1 MPSDAPGPD
10 PGSPAALSRRSVL
23 AGGSRG
29 LLALALIGPAAAAC
43 GPSGPPEPD
52 PLEAELSAARA
63 DSELAAA
70 AAKAAPPEIAPALI
84 EVSAERTRHANALV
98 EELSRAAGKPTPTPW
113 AETTSAS
120 VTAQSTPPA
129 PPPTLKDVVAALRRS
144 GENAAK
150 LAPQL
155 SGYRA
160 GLLGSIAAA
169 CTTAWMVGLQPVGGP
184 R

>member
-1 MPSDAPGPD
+1 LAVPSHAPGPD
-10 PGSPAALSRRSVL
+10 PGSPPALSRRRVL

-29 LLALALIGPAAAAC
+29 LLALALIGTAVSAC
-43 GPSGPPEPD
+43 GSTGSSGPD

-70 AAKAAPPEIAPALI
+70 AAKSAPPGIAPALI
-84 EVSAERTRHANALV
+84 ELSAVRARHATALV
-98 EELSRAAGKPTPTPW
+98 EELSRAAGKPTPTS
-113 AETTSAS
+113 SA
-120 VTAQSTPPA
+120 AATPSSAAPAAPA
-129 PPPTLKDVVAALRRS
+129 PRPQDVIAALRRS

-150 LAPQL
+150 LAPTL

-169 CTTAWMVGLQPVGGP
+169 CTTASTIGLAPAGSP

>member
-1 MPSDAPGPD
+1 MPSHAPGPD
-10 PGSPAALSRRSVL
+10 PGSPPALSRRRVL

-29 LLALALIGPAAAAC
+29 LLALALIGTAVTAC
-43 GPSGPPEPD
+43 GSTGSSGPD

-70 AAKAAPPEIAPALI
+70 AAKSAPPGIAPALI
-84 EVSAERTRHANALV
+84 ELSAVRARHATALV
-98 EELSRAAGKPTPTPW
+98 EELSRAAGQPTPTS
-113 AETTSAS
+113 SAAATPAS
-120 VTAQSTPPA
+120 APPA
-129 PPPTLKDVVAALRRS
+129 APAPRPQDVIAALRRS

-150 LAPQL
+150 LAPTL

-169 CTTAWMVGLQPVGGP
+169 CTTASTIGLAPAGSP

>member
-1 MPSDAPGPD
+1 MPSHAPGPD
-10 PGSPAALSRRSVL
+10 PGSPPALSRRRVL

-29 LLALALIGPAAAAC
+29 LLALALIGTAVSAC
-43 GPSGPPEPD
+43 GSTGPSGPD

-70 AAKAAPPEIAPALI
+70 AAKSAPPGIAPALI
-84 EVSAERTRHANALV
+84 ELSAVRARHATALV
-98 EELSRAAGKPTPTPW
+98 EELSRAAGQPTPTS
-113 AETTSAS
+113 SA
-120 VTAQSTPPA
+120 AATPSSAAPAAPA
-129 PPPTLKDVVAALRRS
+129 PRPQDVIAALRRS

-150 LAPQL
+150 LAPTL

-169 CTTAWMVGLQPVGGP
+169 CTTASTIGLVPAGSP

>member
-1 MPSDAPGPD
+1 MPSHAPGPD
-10 PGSPAALSRRSVL
+10 PGSPPALSRRRVL

-29 LLALALIGPAAAAC
+29 LLALALIGTAVTAC
-43 GPSGPPEPD
+43 GSTGSSGPD

-70 AAKAAPPEIAPALI
+70 AAKSAPPGIAPALI
-84 EVSAERTRHANALV
+84 ELSAVRARHATALV
-98 EELSRAAGKPTPTPW
+98 EELSRAARQPTPTS
-113 AETTSAS
+113 SA
-120 VTAQSTPPA
+120 AATPSSAAPAAPA
-129 PPPTLKDVVAALRRS
+129 PRPQDVIAALRRS

-150 LAPQL
+150 LAPTL

-169 CTTAWMVGLQPVGGP
+169 CTTASTIGLVPAGSP

>member
-1 MPSDAPGPD
+1 MPSHAPGPD
-10 PGSPAALSRRSVL
+10 PGSPPALSRRRVL

-29 LLALALIGPAAAAC
+29 LLALALIGTAVTAC
-43 GPSGPPEPD
+43 GSTGSSGPD

-70 AAKAAPPEIAPALI
+70 AAKSAPPGIAPALI
-84 EVSAERTRHANALV
+84 ELSAVRARHATALV
-98 EELSRAAGKPTPTPW
+98 EELSRAAGQPTPTS
-113 AETTSAS
+113 SA
-120 VTAQSTPPA
+120 AATPSSAAPAAPA
-129 PPPTLKDVVAALRRS
+129 PRPQDVIAALRRS

-150 LAPQL
+150 LAPTL

-169 CTTAWMVGLQPVGGP
+169 CTTASTIGLAPAGSP

>member
-1 MPSDAPGPD
+1 MPSHAPGPD
-10 PGSPAALSRRSVL
+10 PGSPPALSRRRVL
-23 AGGSRG
+23 ADGSRG
-29 LLALALIGPAAAAC
+29 LLALALIGTAVTAC
-43 GPSGPPEPD
+43 GSTGSSGPD

-70 AAKAAPPEIAPALI
+70 AAKSAPPGIAPALI
-84 EVSAERTRHANALV
+84 ELSAVRARHATALV
-98 EELSRAAGKPTPTPW
+98 EELSRAAGQPTPTS
-113 AETTSAS
+113 SA
-120 VTAQSTPPA
+120 AATPSSAAPAAPA
-129 PPPTLKDVVAALRRS
+129 PRPQDVIAALRRA

-150 LAPQL
+150 LAPTL

-169 CTTAWMVGLQPVGGP
+169 CTTASTIGLAPVGSP

>member
-1 MPSDAPGPD
+1 MPSHAPGPD
-10 PGSPAALSRRSVL
+10 PGSPPELSRRRVL

-29 LLALALIGPAAAAC
+29 LLALALIGTAVSAC
-43 GPSGPPEPD
+43 GSTGSSGPD

-70 AAKAAPPEIAPALI
+70 AAKSAPPGIAPALI
-84 EVSAERTRHANALV
+84 ELSAVRARHATALV
-98 EELSRAAGKPTPTPW
+98 EELSRAAGQPTPTS
-113 AETTSAS
+113 SA
-120 VTAQSTPPA
+120 AATPSSAAPAAPA
-129 PPPTLKDVVAALRRS
+129 PRPQDVIAALRRA

-150 LAPQL
+150 LAPTL

-169 CTTAWMVGLQPVGGP
+169 CTTASTIGLAPAGSP

>member
-1 MPSDAPGPD
+1 LAVPSHAPGPD
-10 PGSPAALSRRSVL
+10 PGSPPALSRRRVL

-29 LLALALIGPAAAAC
+29 LLALALIGTAVTAC
-43 GPSGPPEPD
+43 GSTGSSGPD

-70 AAKAAPPEIAPALI
+70 AAKSAPPGIAPALI
-84 EVSAERTRHANALV
+84 ELSAVRARHATALV
-98 EELSRAAGKPTPTPW
+98 EELSRAAGQPTPTS
-113 AETTSAS
+113 SA
-120 VTAQSTPPA
+120 AATPSSAAPAAPA
-129 PPPTLKDVVAALRRS
+129 PRPQDVIAALRRS

-150 LAPQL
+150 LAPTL

-169 CTTAWMVGLQPVGGP
+169 CTTASTIGLAPAGSP

>member
-1 MPSDAPGPD
+1 LAVPSHAPGPD
-10 PGSPAALSRRSVL
+10 PGSPPALSRRRVL

-29 LLALALIGPAAAAC
+29 LLALALIGTAVTAC
-43 GPSGPPEPD
+43 GSTGSSGPD

-70 AAKAAPPEIAPALI
+70 AAKSAPPGIAPALI
-84 EVSAERTRHANALV
+84 ELSAVRARHATALV
-98 EELSRAAGKPTPTPW
+98 EELSRAAGQPTPT
-113 AETTSAS
+113 ASA
-120 VTAQSTPPA
+120 AATPSSAAAAAPA
-129 PPPTLKDVVAALRRS
+129 PAPRPQDVIAALRRS

-150 LAPQL
+150 LAPTL

-169 CTTAWMVGLQPVGGP
+169 CTTASTIGLAPAGSP

>member
-1 MPSDAPGPD
+1 MPSHAPGPD
-10 PGSPAALSRRSVL
+10 PGSPPALSRRRVL

-29 LLALALIGPAAAAC
+29 LLALALIGTAVTAC
-43 GPSGPPEPD
+43 GSTGSSGPD

-70 AAKAAPPEIAPALI
+70 AAKSAPPGIAPALI
-84 EVSAERTRHANALV
+84 ELSAVRARHATALV
-98 EELSRAAGKPTPTPW
+98 EELSRAAGQPTPTS
-113 AETTSAS
+113 SAAATPAS
-120 VTAQSTPPA
+120 APPA
-129 PPPTLKDVVAALRRS
+129 APAPRPQDVIAALRRA

-150 LAPQL
+150 LAPTL

-169 CTTAWMVGLQPVGGP
+169 CTTASTIGLAPAGSP

>member
-1 MPSDAPGPD
+1 VPSHAPGPD
-10 PGSPAALSRRSVL
+10 PGSPPALSRRRVI

-29 LLALALIGPAAAAC
+29 LLALALIGTAVTAC
-43 GPSGPPEPD
+43 GSTGSSGPD

-70 AAKAAPPEIAPALI
+70 AAKSAPPGIAPALI
-84 EVSAERTRHANALV
+84 ELSAVRARHATALV
-98 EELSRAAGKPTPTPW
+98 EELSRAAGQPTPTS
-113 AETTSAS
+113 SAAATPS
-120 VTAQSTPPA
+120 SAAPPA
-129 PPPTLKDVVAALRRS
+129 PAPRPQDVIAALRRS

-150 LAPQL
+150 LAPTL

-169 CTTAWMVGLQPVGGP
+169 CTTASTIGLAPAGSP

>member
-1 MPSDAPGPD
+1 MPSHAPGPD
-10 PGSPAALSRRSVL
+10 PGSPPALSRRRVL

-29 LLALALIGPAAAAC
+29 LLALALIGTAVTAC
-43 GPSGPPEPD
+43 GSTGSSGPD

-70 AAKAAPPEIAPALI
+70 AAKSAPPEIAPALI
-84 EVSAERTRHANALV
+84 ELSAVRARHATALV
-98 EELSRAAGKPTPTPW
+98 EELSRAAGQPTPTSS
-113 AETTSAS
+113 AAATSSSA
-120 VTAQSTPPA
+120 APA
-129 PPPTLKDVVAALRRS
+129 APALRPQDVIAALRRA

-150 LAPQL
+150 LAPTL

-169 CTTAWMVGLQPVGGP
+169 CTTASTIGLAPAGSP